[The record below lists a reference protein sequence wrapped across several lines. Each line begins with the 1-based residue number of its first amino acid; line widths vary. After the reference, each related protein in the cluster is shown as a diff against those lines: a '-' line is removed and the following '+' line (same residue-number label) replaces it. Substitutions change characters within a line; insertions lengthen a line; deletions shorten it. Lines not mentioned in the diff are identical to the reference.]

1 MKQQQIPQGYKL
13 TELGVIPEDWKIK
26 ILGDVGSPII
36 GLTYSPKDISDL
48 GILVLRS
55 SNIKDNT
62 LVFTDNVFVKT
73 NLPDRVIVRKDDIL
87 ICVRNGSRQLIGKCA
102 LITKKAEGMAFGA
115 FMSVFRSKYNKFIF
129 YLFQSDQIQRQINES
144 MGATINQIT
153 NKDLISFKISFPT
166 EKEQIIIANALSDI
180 DTLINQLKK
189 LIAKK
194 QAIKIATMQQL
205 LTGKTRLPAFAY
217 REDGSLKGTK
227 QTELGEIPEDWEICR
242 LGMLGKVHRGV
253 SYQGNRDLYSHDNN
267 YTKRLL
273 RSNNIQNFS
282 INIDDIQYV
291 NKSRVKELQLLKPFD
306 TLICMANGSK
316 DLVGKVGLFNIED
329 SNDYTFGAFMGC
341 FRITNNLTNPIFSF
355 YLCQTNKY
363 REYIN
368 NLLAGSSINNL
379 RPSDVESMQF
389 AFPSLCEQIAV
400 STILSNIDKEIT
412 TLEQRLAKTELIKQG
427 MMQELLTGKTRLI

>member
-13 TELGVIPEDWKIK
+13 TEVGIIPEDWEIK

-62 LVFTDNVFVKT
+62 LVFTDNVFVKM

-194 QAIKIATMQQL
+194 QAIKTATMQQL

-227 QTELGEIPEDWEICR
+227 QSELGEIPEDWELNI
-242 LGMLGKVHRGV
+242 LGDIAKLEMGQSPKSEYYNNKAIGLPLIQGNADIFDRKTIIRNYTSVVTKKAYKLDIILSVRAPVGEVAIATVDCCIGRGV
-253 SYQGNRDLYSHDNN
+253 CAIKYPNN
-267 YTKRLL
+267 YLYHWLVLFEPQWEKFSKGSTFDSINSEELK
-273 RSNNIQNFS
+273 S
-282 INIDDIQYV
+282 INIV
-291 NKSRVKELQLLKPFD
+291 LPNSHE
-306 TLICMANGSK
+306 
-316 DLVGKVGLFNIED
+316 
-329 SNDYTFGAFMGC
+329 
-341 FRITNNLTNPIFSF
+341 
-355 YLCQTNKY
+355 
-363 REYIN
+363 
-368 NLLAGSSINNL
+368 
-379 RPSDVESMQF
+379 
-389 AFPSLCEQIAV
+389 EQIAI
-400 STILSNIDKEIT
+400 SNLLSDMDKEIT